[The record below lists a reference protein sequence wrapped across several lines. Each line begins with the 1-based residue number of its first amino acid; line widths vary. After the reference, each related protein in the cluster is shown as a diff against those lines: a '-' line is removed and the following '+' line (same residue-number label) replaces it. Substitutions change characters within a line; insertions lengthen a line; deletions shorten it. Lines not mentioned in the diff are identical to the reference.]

1 MSDVDWIF
9 VVIIGLYLIE
19 SMVWLK
25 QGVTVFTRFLGKFR
39 SPLAA
44 TRLIGND
51 FGAVVLGG
59 PAPWDASFLCEP
71 LPVSISPEGV
81 VPFVPASP
89 LQPDRRLS
97 TGLMFTW
104 DELKEL
110 RKDELTLLV
119 KNQFVCKLRNH
130 RTASHLHA
138 MLRHIANLEPDE
150 REPLV
155 AHLIA
160 DALDSQQVGQLYQ
173 NWLEQTSRLRW
184 AASLLF
190 FWTIPLG
197 IVLYYNLIPVPF
209 AKDTQ
214 FTIAYFAIFAA
225 IWLWAILES
234 FLAHRKLVPHDRVGR
249 YKMLFTSMVS
259 PAVPMRAPD
268 RLAREIYL
276 FVHPLAF
283 AAALRD
289 PILGRDPVLLRVCA
303 ENTVRDIEY
312 PRLPELPTGISDAA
326 TSVVHWS
333 TQATKAQI
341 RRLLEEAGLDYD
353 QLLARPNHQAADAKS
368 FCPRCHD
375 DFTPVLANC
384 SRCGNRPTIPFP
396 DA

>member
-44 TRLIGND
+44 IRLIGND
-51 FGAVVLGG
+51 FGALVLGG

-71 LPVSISPEGV
+71 LPISMSPEGV

-89 LQPDRRLS
+89 LQPDRRLA

-104 DELKEL
+104 DDLKEL

-130 RTASHLHA
+130 RTASHLHCT
-138 MLRHIANLEPDE
+138 LRHIASLEPE
-150 REPLV
+150 GREPLV
-155 AHLIA
+155 ANLIA
-160 DALDSQQVGQLYQ
+160 DALDKREIGECYQ
-173 NWLEQTSRLRW
+173 NWLDHTSRLRV

-197 IVLYYNLIPVPF
+197 IVLYYDLIPIPQ
-209 AKDTQ
+209 AKDIQ
-214 FTIAYFAIFAA
+214 FTVTYFAIFAA
-225 IWLWAILES
+225 IWLWSILES
-234 FLAHRKLVPHDRVGR
+234 FLAHRKLVPHDRIGR
-249 YKMLFTSMVS
+249 YKMLFTSIVS

-276 FVHPLAF
+276 FVHPIAF
-283 AAALRD
+283 AAALN
-289 PILGRDPVLLRVCA
+289 DPVLLRGCA
-303 ENTVRDIEY
+303 ENTVRDLEY
-312 PRLPELPTGISDAA
+312 PRLPELPKGISELAA
-326 TSVVHWS
+326 SVVNWS
-333 TQATKAQI
+333 TVTTKAQI
-341 RRLLEEAGLDYD
+341 RRLLEDAGLHYD
-353 QLLARPNHQAADAKS
+353 QLLAPPSYPAAEAKS

-375 DFTPVLANC
+375 DFTAVTANC
-384 SRCGNRPTIPFP
+384 SRCGNRTTVSFP
-396 DA
+396 EV